1 MNSDKPMVV
10 TTQVRNKTTEQ
21 VYLTSTI

>member
-1 MNSDKPMVV
+1 MVV